1 MAHNQPLPRISEF
14 TILSVA
20 DVEPIPHRRSCK
32 SQPRLK
38 LELLMPRVAACLLAL
53 TAAVAAPAF
62 AHHSFALFDME
73 KNQTV
78 VGSVV
83 EYRWSNPH
91 VQVLLKVDPG
101 ADVAADSVGT
111 WDLEAAGSTNIM
123 ARQGWTRTTLKAGDR
138 ITAVFHPLKDGGGKS
153 GSLFYIILA
162 DGNRLYTDI
171 ARPKP
176 GT

>member
-1 MAHNQPLPRISEF
+1 MWNRFHISP
-14 TILSVA
+14 A
-20 DVEPIPHRRSCK
+20 RSE
-32 SQPRLK
+32 PRLT
-38 LELLMPRVAACLLAL
+38 LELLMPRVAACFLAL
-53 TAAVAAPAF
+53 TAATAAPAI

-73 KNQTV
+73 KNQTM
-78 VGSVV
+78 VGTVV
-83 EYRWSNPH
+83 EYRWTNPH

-101 ADVAADSVGT
+101 ADAPADSAGT

-138 ITAVFHPLKDGGGKS
+138 ITAVFHPLKEGGGKS
-153 GSLFYIILA
+153 GSLFYVILP

>member
-1 MAHNQPLPRISEF
+1 MWNRFHIVRSTPSE
-14 TILSVA
+14 LA
-20 DVEPIPHRRSCK
+20 
-32 SQPRLK
+32 LK
-38 LELLMPRVAACLLAL
+38 LELLMPRVLACVLAL
-53 TAAVAAPAF
+53 TAAAAAPAF
-62 AHHSFALFDME
+62 AHHSFALFDMD
-73 KNQTV
+73 KNLTIA
-78 VGSVV
+78 GAVV

-101 ADVAADSVGT
+101 ADVPADSVGT

-123 ARQGWTRTTLKAGDR
+123 ARQGWSRTTLKAGDR
-138 ITAVFHPLKDGGGKS
+138 ITAVFHPTKEGGGKS
-153 GSLFYIILA
+153 GSLFYIILP